1 MAEKK
6 SKILVVDDQKEIPDI
21 LTLLLGGE
29 GYQVVT
35 ASDGHQALECADNSF
50 DLFILDVNMPGMSG
64 FSLGA
69 KLREFSFAPMIFLTA
84 YAGESDKAMGF
95 AAGADDYITKP
106 FSNAELLMRVKALL
120 RRSQQYHPQTVEPS
134 SSVMTLGDL
143 TLDPDSQTVSRN
155 GEVIVLTHTEY
166 CILELFLSHR
176 KKIFSIENIYH
187 SIWNDNVVGDSTVM
201 VHIKNL
207 RKKLGDS
214 TKNPKY
220 IKTAWGKGYYVD

>member
-1 MAEKK
+1 MPEKK
-6 SKILVVDDQKEIPDI
+6 SKILVADDEKEIREI
-21 LTLLLGGE
+21 LTLLLNGE
-29 GYQVVT
+29 GYEVV
-35 ASDGHQALECADNSF
+35 AAADGIQALQLANSSF
-50 DLFILDVNMPGMSG
+50 DLFIIDVNMPGMSG

-69 KLREFSFAPMIFLTA
+69 KLRESSFAPMIFLTA
-84 YAGESDKAMGF
+84 YAAESDKAMGF

-106 FSNAELLMRVKALL
+106 FSNAELLMRVKAQL
-120 RRSQQYHPQTVEPS
+120 RRSQQYLPQKVSTS
-134 SSVMTLGDL
+134 SPVMTLGDL

-155 GEVIVLTHTEY
+155 GETILLTHTEY